1 MLIQFETAR
10 VKLFFG
16 NDVKNQ
22 YIGLRYFYQFND
34 EVGDLLHEHDQPR
47 WLLVVG
53 GVGPDETDH
62 VIKGR
67 DAFLQLL
74 ELTLLQDLNLTTQWL
89 QVHAASI

>member
-1 MLIQFETAR
+1 M
-10 VKLFFG
+10 
-16 NDVKNQ
+16 KNQ

-34 EVGDLLHEHDQPR
+34 EVGDLLHEHDQPS

-62 VIKGR
+62 VVQGW

-74 ELTLLQDLNLTTQWL
+74 DCTVRLKILARGGYKPCTSEKLILP
-89 QVHAASI
+89 